1 MSQRSFISSAVLHGI
16 VLTLLAMDFSFAKFD
31 HTPPQPAVL
40 MVDLS
45 KVQVADKTNLPP
57 RKTPTKQIKQSDQP
71 SARSAKPTPTQVQS
85 KKPKPP
91 APKPIPQPEPKNA
104 VPVVPPKKTVETK
117 KEKVKPKPKPT
128 PVPNPKSIE
137 KSDATDRLKSLL
149 TSVEKI
155 KKSAPIQTQS
165 PEPDALQVTDGI
177 ENGTDGSLSQILT
190 ISERDLIASRL
201 SGCWNLDAG
210 KKDIDDMIVE
220 IRVWVNKDGSVR
232 DAKILNT
239 PTDPIRKSVAESA
252 KRAVWICDR
261 DETKSPFRILA
272 EKYADHYN
280 DWKTLFLRF
289 NPATGGIM

>member
-1 MSQRSFISSAVLHGI
+1 MSRRAFISSAVLHGAI
-16 VLTLLAMDFSFAKFD
+16 LTLLAMDFSFAKFD
-31 HTPPQPAVL
+31 NTPPQPAVL
-40 MVDLS
+40 MIDLS

-57 RKTPTKQIKQSDQP
+57 KKTPTKKVKQANVP
-71 SARSAKPTPTQVQS
+71 SAQSTKVMPTRVQS
-85 KKPKPP
+85 KKPEPP

-104 VPVVPPKKTVETK
+104 VPVVSPKKPAESK
-117 KEKVKPKPKPT
+117 KEKLKPKPM
-128 PVPNPKSIE
+128 PVPAPKSTE
-137 KSDATDRLKSLL
+137 KANTTDRLKSLL

-261 DETKSPFRILA
+261 DETKSPFKILA

-289 NPATGGIM
+289 NPATGGVM